1 MTTETISKEMHENA
15 YASILAFYDFAD
27 SLLDTVDQA
36 PDENVHDQLK
46 AVEPIVMMIEA
57 ATDTLAEEYRHFVQ
71 SDKRPGFLAR
81 KRIET
86 AVRQIYAALC
96 ECQKYVPSKRVE
108 A

>member
-1 MTTETISKEMHENA
+1 MATKTISKELHENA

-36 PDENVHDQLK
+36 SDDNVHDQLK
-46 AVEPIVMMIEA
+46 VVEPIVMMIET
-57 ATDTLAEEYRHFVQ
+57 ATDTLAEEYRNYVQ
-71 SDKRPGFLAR
+71 SDKTPGFLAR
-81 KRIET
+81 KRIES

-96 ECQKYVPSKRVE
+96 ECQKYVPSKRAE